1 MSNTQNHKYACAV
14 YFLFCTVI
22 CRHCTATTWK
32 CQRGCK
38 QATTKFS
45 FWSGYD
51 YQEFNPRRVRQHLT
65 KWVSWNNRDEDWNN
79 SNSPFYATFILP
91 SLSADFKVS
100 IKINFYGKE
109 RFFTKAINLSLW
121 LEIFKR
127 INNRRGTRKT
137 FMSRAKRRFL
147 FFHSVSRLRGQ
158 GRTISIELKDKSI
171 ALAHLIWIIRK
182 LN

>member
-1 MSNTQNHKYACAV
+1 MCSILFVLYIYLPSLHGHDVKMSKRV
-14 YFLFCTVI
+14 YTSYDEIFFLKWI
-22 CRHCTATTWK
+22 WL
-32 CQRGCK
+32 
-38 QATTKFS
+38 
-45 FWSGYD
+45 SGI
-51 YQEFNPRRVRQHLT
+51 QPMRRVRQHLT

-79 SNSPFYATFILP
+79 SNSPFYATFSLP

-171 ALAHLIWIIRK
+171 ALGHLICIIRK

>member
-1 MSNTQNHKYACAV
+1 MRKSKLGPIRKTMSMHVQYTFCFVHLFAV
-14 YFLFCTVI
+14 TAHPRRENVKEGVNKLRRNFLSEV
-22 CRHCTATTWK
+22 
-32 CQRGCK
+32 
-38 QATTKFS
+38 
-45 FWSGYD
+45 GYD
-51 YQEFNPRRVRQHLT
+51 YQEFNPRRVHQHLT

-79 SNSPFYATFILP
+79 SNSPFYATFSLP

-109 RFFTKAINLSLW
+109 RFFTIAINLSVW

-158 GRTISIELKDKSI
+158 GRTISIELKDKST
-171 ALAHLIWIIRK
+171 ALGH
-182 LN
+182 